1 MKAKRIYKGDTG
13 DKEWVRVVFEEI
25 GFGLKWLPKLEDIAH
40 IARLLYEVEEN
51 KYSEGKGGEM
61 VREYLNE
68 AINGVPVVEL
78 SKKYLIP
85 NIGTEEKF
93 KPFNTA
99 E

>member
-1 MKAKRIYKGDTG
+1 
-13 DKEWVRVVFEEI
+13 
-25 GFGLKWLPKLEDIAH
+25 
-40 IARLLYEVEEN
+40 
-51 KYSEGKGGEM
+51 M

>member
-51 KYSEGKGGEM
+51 K
-61 VREYLNE
+61 
-68 AINGVPVVEL
+68 
-78 SKKYLIP
+78 
-85 NIGTEEKF
+85 
-93 KPFNTA
+93 
-99 E
+99 